1 MMMKA
6 VRMPPFVATA
16 QARWRGLAER
26 ERLMLGIGAA
36 FLVALLLWWF
46 ALAPALPPL
55 PSAPAQIELADGL
68 LQQMQQQ
75 AAEVRELRAMPPVT
89 LPQAQAALAA
99 AVQRLGSKA
108 RHIPQGERAVVEL
121 NGVDGQTLGSWL
133 AEVRLAA
140 RVKVVEA
147 QLNRLPNGAYSGSV
161 VLAHG
166 ARP

>member
-1 MMMKA
+1 MMKTLQ
-6 VRMPPFVATA
+6 MPPFVAVA

-26 ERLMLGIGAA
+26 ERLTLGIGAA
-36 FLVALLLWWF
+36 FLAALLLWWL
-46 ALAPALPPL
+46 ALAPALRTL
-55 PSAPAQIELADGL
+55 RTAPAQIEIADGQ
-68 LQQMQQQ
+68 LQLMQQQ

-89 LPQAQAALAA
+89 LPQAQA

-147 QLNRLPNGAYSGSV
+147 QLNRLPNGAYGGSV